1 MKDKLA
7 LLETCVAHL
16 NDVVIITEAEPFD
29 APGPRIVFVNDAFVR
44 STGYTR
50 EEAIGQSPRML
61 QGPRSNRAELD
72 RVRAALE
79 SWNSVRVELINY
91 NKDGSEFWCEL
102 EIVPVAD
109 EKGWYTHWIAIQRD
123 ISQRKMLQA
132 QLEDSNAQLALAFE
146 SARAM
151 ALQAQAASEAKSN
164 FLANMSHEIRT
175 PMNAVLGMLSLLGST
190 TLNPRQMDYTRNA
203 ETAAKSLLRLLNDI
217 LDFSKIDAN
226 KLVLDPHPFQ
236 LDQLAQEL
244 SVLLKASALEKNIA
258 LNIDLDPRIAP
269 WIVGDAFR
277 LMQVLTNLVGNAIK
291 FTDTGQVTVTMRP
304 VNLEP
309 EAIQIRFEVR
319 DSGIGI
325 SAENLQ
331 HVFDD
336 FAQAEASTTRRFG
349 GTGLGLTICKR
360 LVDLMGGSL
369 KVSSVLGQGSTFSFE
384 LRFTINADARAKGGQ
399 RSTVPDVGAAGSAA
413 LAGLHIL
420 VVEDNALN
428 QRVVLELLAL
438 RGASIT
444 VADDGARG
452 FEAVAH
458 ADPMFDV
465 VLMDVQMPVMDGYA
479 ATRAIRENLGLT
491 SLPIIG
497 LTANAFP
504 ADREACLSA
513 GMTGHLGKPFEVNAL
528 VAQILQCAGR
538 AAGIA
543 TTGAPSDGGLAQYP
557 VIEVAQALGRM
568 GNMRRVYSG
577 AAAEFK
583 VDLAG
588 LTHAIQGFASLND
601 MKALQRLLHTAKGN
615 AGTVGLIRLSQELGR
630 LDSLVT
636 GGAGAHDLLR
646 EAQALQSLV
655 QEADTALTAALAE
668 LSV

>member
-1 MKDKLA
+1 
-7 LLETCVAHL
+7 
-16 NDVVIITEAEPFD
+16 
-29 APGPRIVFVNDAFVR
+29 
-44 STGYTR
+44 
-50 EEAIGQSPRML
+50 
-61 QGPRSNRAELD
+61 
-72 RVRAALE
+72 
-79 SWNSVRVELINY
+79 
-91 NKDGSEFWCEL
+91 
-102 EIVPVAD
+102 
-109 EKGWYTHWIAIQRD
+109 
-123 ISQRKMLQA
+123 
-132 QLEDSNAQLALAFE
+132 
-146 SARAM
+146 
-151 ALQAQAASEAKSN
+151 
-164 FLANMSHEIRT
+164 
-175 PMNAVLGMLSLLGST
+175 
-190 TLNPRQMDYTRNA
+190 MDYTRNA

-244 SVLLKASALEKNIA
+244 SVLLHASALEKNIS
-258 LNIDLDPRIAP
+258 LKIDLDPRIAP

-277 LMQVLTNLVGNAIK
+277 LMQVLTNLVSNAIK
-291 FTDTGQVTVTMRP
+291 FTDIGQVMVTMRP
-304 VNLEP
+304 VSAGP
-309 EAIQIRFEVR
+309 ESIQIRFEVR

-360 LVDLMGGSL
+360 LVHLMGGSL
-369 KVSSVLGQGSTFSFE
+369 EVSSVLGQGSTFSFE
-384 LRFTINADARAKGGQ
+384 LRFAITADVRAKSGQ
-399 RSTVPDVGAAGSAA
+399 SSIAHDAGAPGNGA
-413 LAGLHIL
+413 LEGMRVL

-428 QRVVLELLAL
+428 QRVVRELLAM

-444 VADDGARG
+444 VADDGAQG
-452 FEAVAH
+452 VDAVAH
-458 ADPMFDV
+458 AEPMFDV

-479 ATRAIRENLGLT
+479 ATRAIRENLGLA

-513 GMTGHLGKPFEVNAL
+513 GMNGHLGKPFEVNAL
-528 VAQILQCAGR
+528 VAQILQCAGG
-538 AAGIA
+538 AARVQ
-543 TTGAPSDGGLAQYP
+543 TTGAPSDGDLAQYP
-557 VIEVAQALGRM
+557 VIDVTQALGRM
-568 GNMRRVYSG
+568 GNMRSIYSG

-588 LTHAIQGFASLND
+588 LNSAIQGFASLND

-636 GGAGAHDLLR
+636 GGMGAQDLLR
-646 EAQALQSLV
+646 EAQPLQSLV
-655 QEADTALTAALAE
+655 QEADCALTAALAE
-668 LSV
+668 LSA